1 MIQKISTDST
11 RYFTIFL
18 VSDSDVG
25 NCYSMIYY
33 VYQITTVQNHCVL
46 YGFHTKAQVNCW
58 LWIPKGF
65 LHKSNHWMWLSLER
79 TFLQMENIMI
89 AHYRTE
95 DVQYYRVVAHGEL
108 LIKFYSTINN
118 NFEQQRTNNCQCFIF
133 GQVANNLLLIIT
145 DASMQVLTNGI

>member
-1 MIQKISTDST
+1 MSEERNRRTDRQTNKQTEVKIVISQNKIADSLIKRGRLMIQKISTNST

-25 NCYSMIYY
+25 NCYSMIYL
-33 VYQITTVQNHCVL
+33 YQITTVQNHSVL

-79 TFLQMENIMI
+79 TFL
-89 AHYRTE
+89 
-95 DVQYYRVVAHGEL
+95 
-108 LIKFYSTINN
+108 
-118 NFEQQRTNNCQCFIF
+118 
-133 GQVANNLLLIIT
+133 
-145 DASMQVLTNGI
+145 